1 MSPIYLRLAL
11 SHACETRVDSVDIDT
26 LSDTDEDKVYG
37 AMSVAKMI
45 STVGCLVLRIGIEVD
60 AATHA

>member
-1 MSPIYLRLAL
+1 M
-11 SHACETRVDSVDIDT
+11 DIDT